1 MSHAV
6 KVLQGSLRRL
16 MIIQVA
22 LALLTAIGFYI
33 NHGGMVGVAA
43 LFGGAIALFNSLIS
57 ARQLARAS
65 QNRDATRQMAELYFG
80 AAMRFLA
87 TPALVAVGIAALGL
101 NAIAIIVGFAVP
113 QIAYFFGDRQIG
125 QQNSH

>member
-16 MIIQVA
+16 MLIQGA
-22 LALLTAIGFYI
+22 LTLLTALGFYL
-33 NHGGMVGVAA
+33 NHGAMVAIAA

-65 QNRDATRQMAELYFG
+65 RSGGANRQMAELYFG

-87 TPALVAVGIAALGL
+87 TPALVAVGIVALGL
-101 NAIAIIVGFAVP
+101 DAIAIIVGFAVA
-113 QIAYFFGDRQIG
+113 QIAFFFGDKRIG
-125 QQNSH
+125 QQNS